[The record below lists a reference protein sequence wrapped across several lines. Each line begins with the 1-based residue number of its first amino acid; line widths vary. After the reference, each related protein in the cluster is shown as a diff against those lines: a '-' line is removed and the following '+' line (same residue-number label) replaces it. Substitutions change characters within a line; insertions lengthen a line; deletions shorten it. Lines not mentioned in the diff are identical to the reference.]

1 MVRRAAQMRQAPPC
15 QRAGLYGI
23 VPYLISLESKGNGR
37 KGCRARSFLRI
48 PIDYNFYRHNLYLKP
63 GPKEFDNMFPKDGK
77 IKDIVTPRICQE
89 VWHNGEFIKWTDAR
103 VHVMSHVLHYGSSV
117 FEGIRCYKT
126 KRGPAIF
133 RLKEHMQRLLNS
145 AKIYRM
151 DHEWT
156 LDELVT
162 ASIELS
168 ARSGLDSCYIRPIIF
183 RSLDEEHPAFGVNPF
198 PNPLACYIGAWDW
211 GKYLGPEALEQG
223 VDVCVSTWNRLTP
236 NSMPAMAKS
245 GANSMNSQLIKM
257 EALLNGYAEGIALD
271 DRGFVSE
278 GSGEN
283 IFMVHDG
290 RVITPPLSSSILPGI
305 TRDSVIQICRE
316 LEIPVAESGIQR
328 AALYVGDELFFTGTA
343 AEVTPIRSV
352 DRITVGTGKRGEIT
366 RRIQE
371 TFFEITAGER
381 PAPGPWLTFINE
393 ARQPAAGNNGHSA
406 NKLESAGV
414 SIPETEEPIVNYRAA
429 ATD

>member
-1 MVRRAAQMRQAPPC
+1 
-15 QRAGLYGI
+15 
-23 VPYLISLESKGNGR
+23 
-37 KGCRARSFLRI
+37 
-48 PIDYNFYRHNLYLKP
+48 
-63 GPKEFDNMFPKDGK
+63 MFPKDGK
-77 IKDIVTPRICQE
+77 VKDVTTPRIASE
-89 VWHNGEFIKWTDAR
+89 VWHNGEFIKWEDAR

-126 KRGPAIF
+126 SRGPAIF
-133 RLKEHMQRLLNS
+133 RLREHMQRLLNS

-156 LDELVT
+156 RDALFDACVELVR
-162 ASIELS
+162 
-168 ARSGLDSCYIRPIIF
+168 RSGLEQCYLRPIIF

-211 GKYLGPEALEQG
+211 GKYLGDEALEQG
-223 VDVCVSTWNRLTP
+223 VDVQVSTWNRLTP

-245 GANSMNSQLIKM
+245 GANYMNSQLIKM
-257 EALLNGYAEGIALD
+257 EALLNGFAEGIALD

-283 IFMVHDG
+283 IFIVHDG

-316 LEIPVAESGIQR
+316 LEIPVAESSIQR
-328 AALYVGDELFFTGTA
+328 AALYVADELFFTGTA

-352 DRITVGTGKRGEIT
+352 DRITVGTGRRGDIT
-366 RRIQE
+366 ARIQKL
-371 TFFEITAGER
+371 FFEITSGER
-381 PAPGPWLTFINE
+381 EAPGEWLTYVNQE
-393 ARQPAAGNNGHSA
+393 KQVQPGNNGHNSTTTA
-406 NKLESAGV
+406 RVTEPRVESTIGDG
-414 SIPETEEPIVNYRAA
+414 PIENYHAVA
-429 ATD
+429 SD

>member
-1 MVRRAAQMRQAPPC
+1 
-15 QRAGLYGI
+15 
-23 VPYLISLESKGNGR
+23 
-37 KGCRARSFLRI
+37 
-48 PIDYNFYRHNLYLKP
+48 
-63 GPKEFDNMFPKDGK
+63 MFSKDGK
-77 IKDIVTPRICQE
+77 SKDVKTPRIVQDI
-89 VWHNGEFIKWTDAR
+89 WHNGEWIKWNDAR

-133 RLKEHMQRLLNS
+133 RLQEHMQRLLNS

-151 DHEWT
+151 EHEWT
-156 LDELVT
+156 RDELCDAAV
-162 ASIELS
+162 ELA
-168 ARSGLDSCYIRPIIF
+168 ARGGLDQCYIRPIIF
-183 RSLDEEHPAFGVNPF
+183 RSLDEANPAFGVNPF

-211 GKYLGPEALEQG
+211 GKYLGEEAIEQG

-245 GANSMNSQLIKM
+245 GANYMNSQLIKM

-271 DRGFVSE
+271 DRGLVSE

-283 IFMVHDG
+283 IFLVQEG
-290 RVITPPLSSSILPGI
+290 RVVTPQLSSSILPGI

-316 LEIPVAESGIQR
+316 LEIPIQESNIQR
-328 AALYVGDELFFTGTA
+328 AALYIADELFFSGTA

-352 DRITVGTGKRGEIT
+352 DKITVGTGRRGETT

-371 TFFEITAGER
+371 VFFQITSGER
-381 PAPGPWLTFINE
+381 EAPGPWLTYVSDRKV
-393 ARQPAAGNNGHSA
+393 AQPTNNNGHSTSQVKA
-406 NKLESAGV
+406 SGASTGLSESV
-414 SIPETEEPIVNYRAA
+414 VDFQTVMTE
-429 ATD
+429 